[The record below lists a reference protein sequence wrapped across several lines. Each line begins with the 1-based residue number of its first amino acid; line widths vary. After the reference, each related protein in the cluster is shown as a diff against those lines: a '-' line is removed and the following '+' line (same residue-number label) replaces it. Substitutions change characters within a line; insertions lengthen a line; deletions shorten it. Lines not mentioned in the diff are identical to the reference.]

1 MKKKSTKVATATHK
15 MVDPNDPFR
24 YGYKQQPHSGGQSF
38 DQNGEVHTM
47 PGMAPTI
54 QELIEASNRGT
65 AVRIDQRLSYPEHE
79 DDHLYDPTDLSD
91 LDLMKLQIE
100 EINAKKSDAGA
111 SSSDGETQ
119 ETEVS
124 ANKQTSA
131 AESSQEPQT
140 DSN

>member
-1 MKKKSTKVATATHK
+1 MKKKSTKPAPAAPHK

-24 YGYKQQPHSGGQSF
+24 YGYKQQPHNGGQSF

-54 QELIEASNRGT
+54 QELVEASNRGT
-65 AVRIDQRLSYPEHE
+65 AVLIDQRLNYPEHE

-100 EINAKKSDAGA
+100 EINAKKSDVGA
-111 SSSDGETQ
+111 QSDGETKDK
-119 ETEVS
+119 EVS
-124 ANKQTSA
+124 ANKQTTQ
-131 AESSQEPQT
+131 ESSQEPET
-140 DSN
+140 D